1 MKTEQSKIENEAQ
14 KTDEV
19 GFENLVLG
27 LSRLKTTKGNMA
39 HFAESIDLS
48 LEDEDASI
56 LYSELAKI
64 DNPNILENVCYNIFS
79 TWDVIM
85 DDIDVLLTEE
95 EMETEGYESKLRNDE
110 VEFSKR
116 TLAMYLD
123 DVKMVLDRRSEV
135 ANELAKINSVKR

>member
-1 MKTEQSKIENEAQ
+1 MDKNQSKIENEAQ

-39 HFAESIDLS
+39 HFAESIDNS
-48 LEDEDASI
+48 LRDKDASI

-64 DNPNILENVCYNIFS
+64 DNPNILENVCFNIFS
-79 TWDVIM
+79 TWDVIL

-95 EMETEGYESKLRNDE
+95 EWEIEDFDKDLRNDE
-110 VEFSKR
+110 VEYSKR
-116 TLAMYLD
+116 ILAEYLD
-123 DVKMVLDRRSEV
+123 DVKRVLG
-135 ANELAKINSVKR
+135 NY